1 MRNWKTIF
9 ALERLTATPGDP
21 FGAGQKYA
29 LGNYWQGRYRLENPM
44 PDVPE
49 AIRRARSIRFMF
61 EHLPLTLHPEQEF
74 FGGAETFR
82 RNALPEEISET
93 EYRTAVEA
101 FSRCT
106 GLRNFA
112 TGVSHTTADY
122 ETLLREGIG
131 GCLRRAEA
139 AESRFQT
146 PDSKAMTIV
155 LRALSGFCLR
165 AAEHFRS
172 DGRADAAAR
181 LEAIALR
188 PPETFDEGIQLVWLV
203 FVLLEADGSRGH
215 NALARIDQY
224 LYSLYCKS
232 RPSEEVALNRL
243 CHLWT
248 KIEGF
253 HEVTNICIGGVK
265 PDGSDAANELS
276 YLMLKATGMV
286 HSAST
291 NLSARLHPGSGDDFL
306 FACVEQI
313 RSGIGFPAVFNDAN
327 NIPMLTNLG
336 IPLEAARDYALFGCV
351 EPLIPGRQPAWS
363 DGRFNLPECFLKTCA
378 RLKEF
383 GSFAELLEAFGQE
396 MRRDMA
402 VYAETYNR
410 GLRNQPPDRFP
421 DPFLSALTR
430 DCIGRGRD
438 LNDGG
443 AEFPRLHGVGMMG
456 LGTLADSLS
465 AIRKLVFEEKTLSP
479 ERLLAGLKNNFADD
493 PGLRLMLLNRAP
505 KYGNNDDFCDEI
517 AAGVVRLCGEVCR
530 EFRTADGGYFL
541 SCMASNIQNI
551 PAGATLGA
559 TPDGRLAGEPLS
571 DAASPCGGRDVH
583 GPTAFVNSIVRPDY
597 TGQACT
603 VVNMRFLPEMFRDE
617 AGRRNMLAILR
628 RFLEGGGQEMQFNVT
643 DNAQLEDAMKNP
655 ERYADLI
662 VRISGFSAFFTRLA
676 PSVQRDI
683 IRRTAH
689 RGV

>member
-1 MRNWKTIF
+1 MRNWKTVF

-29 LGNYWQGRYRLENPM
+29 LGSYWQGKYRQENPM

-82 RNALPEEISET
+82 CNELPKGISEA
-93 EYRTAVEA
+93 EYRAAVEA
-101 FSRCT
+101 FSRST
-106 GLRNFA
+106 GLRNFM
-112 TGVSHTTADY
+112 TGASHTTADY
-122 ETLLREGIG
+122 ETLLCEGIG
-131 GCLRRAEA
+131 GCLRRAEE

-146 PDSKAMTIV
+146 PDCKAMTIV
-155 LRALSGFCLR
+155 LRALSEFCFR
-165 AAEHFRS
+165 AAEHFQHS
-172 DGRADAAAR
+172 GRADAAAR
-181 LEAIALR
+181 LEAIAVR
-188 PPETFDEGIQLVWLV
+188 PPETFEEGIQLVWLV
-203 FVLLEADGSRGH
+203 FVLLEADGPRGH

-224 LYSLYCKS
+224 LYRLYRKS
-232 RPSEEVALNRL
+232 RPSEEVALNEL

-248 KIEGF
+248 KIEGL
-253 HEVTNICIGGVK
+253 HEVTNICIGGVR

-276 YLMLKATGMV
+276 FLMLRATGMV

-291 NLSARLHPGSGDDFL
+291 NLSARLHAGSGDEFL
-306 FACVEQI
+306 LACVDQI
-313 RSGIGFPAVFNDAN
+313 RSGIGFPAVFNDEN
-327 NIPMLTNLG
+327 NIRMLTNLG

-383 GSFAELLEAFGQE
+383 GSFDELLEAFRQE

-402 VYAETYNR
+402 IYAETFNR
-410 GLRNQPPDRFP
+410 GLREQPPDRFP

-456 LGTLADSLS
+456 LGTLTDSLS
-465 AIRKLVFEEKTLSP
+465 AIRKLVYDEKSVTP
-479 ERLLAGLKNNFADD
+479 ERLLAGLENNFADD
-493 PGLRLMLLNRAP
+493 SELRLILLNRAP
-505 KYGNNDDFCDEI
+505 KYGNDDDFCDEI
-517 AAGVVRLCGEVCR
+517 ACRIVSMCGNACR
-530 EFRTADGGYFL
+530 EFRMPDGGYFL
-541 SCMASNIQNI
+541 SCMASNTQNI
-551 PAGATLGA
+551 PAGAALGA

-597 TGQACT
+597 SEQACT

-617 AGRRNMLAILR
+617 AGRGNMLAILR
-628 RFLEGGGQEMQFNVT
+628 RFLNGGGQEMQFNVT
-643 DNAQLEDAMKNP
+643 DNLQLEDAMKHP

-662 VRISGFSAFFTRLA
+662 VRVSGFSAFFTRLDPA
-676 PSVQRDI
+676 VQRDI

-689 RGV
+689 HGA

>member
-21 FGAGQKYA
+21 FGQGQKYA
-29 LGNYWQGRYRLENPM
+29 LGNYWQGKYRLENPM
-44 PDVPE
+44 PGVPE
-49 AIRRARSIRFMF
+49 TIRRARSIQFMF

-82 RNALPEEISET
+82 CNTLPAEISET
-93 EYRTAVEA
+93 EYRAAVEA

-106 GLRNFA
+106 GLRTFA
-112 TGVSHTTADY
+112 TGVSHTTVDY
-122 ETLLREGIG
+122 ETLLSEGIG
-131 GCLRRAEA
+131 GFLRRAEE
-139 AESRFQT
+139 AESRFPS

-155 LRALSGFCLR
+155 LRALSDFCFR
-165 AAEHFRS
+165 AAGHFRNS
-172 DGRADAAAR
+172 GRADAAAR
-181 LEAIALR
+181 FEAIAVQ
-188 PPETFDEGIQLVWLV
+188 PPETFEEGIQLVWLV

-224 LYSLYCKS
+224 LYRLYRKS
-232 RPSEEVALNRL
+232 RPSEEVALNEL

-248 KIEGF
+248 KIEGL
-253 HEVTNICIGGVK
+253 HEVTNLCIGGVR

-276 YLMLKATGMV
+276 FLMLKATGMV

-291 NLSARLHPGSGDDFL
+291 NLSARLHPNSGDEFL
-306 FACVEQI
+306 LACIDQI
-313 RSGIGFPAVFNDAN
+313 RTGIGFPAIFNDTN
-327 NIPMLTNLG
+327 NIRMLTNLG

-378 RLKEF
+378 HLKEF
-383 GSFAELLEAFGQE
+383 HSFDDLMTAFRQE

-402 VYAETYNR
+402 NYAEACNR
-410 GLRNQPPDRFP
+410 GLREQPPDRFP

-456 LGTLADSLS
+456 LGTLTDSLS
-465 AIRKLVFEEKTLSP
+465 AIRKLVYDERSVTP
-479 ERLLAGLKNNFADD
+479 ERLLAALGSNFSND
-493 PGLRLMLLNRAP
+493 PELRLILLNRAP
-505 KYGNNDDFCDEI
+505 KYGNDYDYCDEI
-517 AAGVVRLCGEVCR
+517 AGEIVSLCGRVCR
-530 EFRTADGGYFL
+530 EFRTQDDGYFL

-571 DAASPCGGRDVH
+571 DAASPCAGRDVH

-597 TGQACT
+597 SEQACT
-603 VVNMRFLPEMFRDE
+603 VVNMRFQPEMFRDE
-617 AGRRNMLAILR
+617 EGRGNLLAIIR

-643 DNAQLEDAMKNP
+643 DNRQLEDAMKNP

-662 VRISGFSAFFTRLA
+662 VRVSGFSAFFTKLD

-689 RGV
+689 HGA

>member
-1 MRNWKTIF
+1 MRNWNTIF
-9 ALERLTATPGDP
+9 AMERLTATPGDP
-21 FGAGQKYA
+21 FGQGQKYA
-29 LGNYWQGRYRLENPM
+29 LGNYWQGKYRLANPM

-49 AIRRARSIRFMF
+49 TIRRARSIRFMF

-82 RNALPEEISET
+82 CNALPAEISEP
-93 EYRTAVEA
+93 EYRAAVEA
-101 FSRCT
+101 FCRCT
-106 GLRNFA
+106 GQRNFA
-112 TGVSHTTADY
+112 TGATHTTVDY
-122 ETLLREGIG
+122 ETLLGEGIG
-131 GCLRRAEA
+131 GVLRRAEEA
-139 AESRFQT
+139 ASRF
-146 PDSKAMTIV
+146 PSADGEAMAIV
-155 LRALSGFCLR
+155 LRALSEFFLR
-165 AAEHFRS
+165 AADHFLNN
-172 DGRADAAAR
+172 GRADTAAR
-181 LEAIALR
+181 LEQTAWE
-188 PPETFDEGIQLVWLV
+188 PPETFEEGIQLVWLV

-224 LYSLYCKS
+224 LYPLYRKS
-232 RPSEEVALNRL
+232 RPPEAIALNDL

-248 KIEGF
+248 KIEGV
-253 HEVTNICIGGVK
+253 HEVTNLCIGGVR

-291 NLSARLHPGSGDDFL
+291 NLSARLHHGSSDEFL
-306 FACVEQI
+306 LACVDQI
-313 RSGIGFPAVFNDAN
+313 RTGIGFPAIFNDTN
-327 NIPMLTNLG
+327 NIPMLANLG

-378 RLKEF
+378 QLNEF
-383 GSFAELLEAFGQE
+383 RSFDELLQAFQQE
-396 MRRDMA
+396 MLCDMA
-402 VYAETYNR
+402 KYAEAYNR
-410 GLRNQPPDRFP
+410 ELRNQPPDRFP

-456 LGTLADSLS
+456 LGTLTDSLS
-465 AIRKLVFEEKTLSP
+465 AIRKLVYDEKSVSP
-479 ERLLAGLKNNFADD
+479 ERLLAALGNNFSSD
-493 PGLRLMLLNRAP
+493 PELRLMLLNRAP
-505 KYGNNDDFCDEI
+505 KYGNDDDFCDDI
-517 AAGVVRLCGEVCR
+517 ACRIVNICGKVCR
-530 EFRTADGGYFL
+530 EFRTLDNGYFL

-551 PAGATLGA
+551 PAGASLGA

-597 TGQACT
+597 SDQACT

-617 AGRRNMLAILR
+617 AGRRNLLAILR
-628 RFLEGGGQEMQFNVT
+628 RFLDGGGQEMQFNVT
-643 DNAQLEDAMKNP
+643 DNAQLEDAMANP

-662 VRISGFSAFFTRLA
+662 VRVSGFSAFFTKLD

-683 IRRTAH
+683 IRRTVHHGA
-689 RGV
+689 